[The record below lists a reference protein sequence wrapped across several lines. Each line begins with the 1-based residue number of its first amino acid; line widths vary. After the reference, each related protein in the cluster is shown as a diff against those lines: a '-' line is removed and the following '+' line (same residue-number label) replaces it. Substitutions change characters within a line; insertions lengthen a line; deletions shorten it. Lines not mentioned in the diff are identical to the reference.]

1 MALFWPGGRAYGD
14 SAEDPAFGSYDSN
27 HLLDSILDKLHLP
40 DDAALC
46 EALDVD
52 ASVIS
57 DLRDLR
63 REVDAAL
70 LIRMHEL
77 TDISIAGLRNI
88 LGDRR
93 RKARFAG
100 EDEQGQAQV
109 REIGVAVN
117 DSSHDHDGEPG
128 KPQQPVKPDSPGQAV
143 PPPREISRK
152 EVDHQTPADAD
163 PDDPVS
169 P

>member
-1 MALFWPGGRAYGD
+1 MALYWPGGRDYGD
-14 SAEDPAFGSYDSN
+14 SDEAPQLGSYDSN

-46 EALDVD
+46 DALDVD
-52 ASVIS
+52 ESVIS
-57 DLRDLR
+57 DLRELR

-93 RKARFAG
+93 RMARFAG
-100 EDEQGQAQV
+100 QPQG
-109 REIGVAVN
+109 
-117 DSSHDHDGEPG
+117 GEAAGAAAPR
-128 KPQQPVKPDSPGQAV
+128 
-143 PPPREISRK
+143 PREISR
-152 EVDHQTPADAD
+152 EEIDHQQPQDAD

>member
-1 MALFWPGGRAYGD
+1 MALYWPAGRGYGD
-14 SAEDPAFGSYDSN
+14 SADAPELGSYDSN
-27 HLLDSILDKLHLP
+27 HLLDSILDELHLP
-40 DDAALC
+40 DDTALC

-52 ASVIS
+52 ESVIS
-57 DLRDLR
+57 DLRELR

-93 RKARFAG
+93 RKSRFAA
-100 EDEQGQAQV
+100 EENQPAPSDDDARRDKQGHDTQTHDMQTHDTRPV
-109 REIGVAVN
+109 R
-117 DSSHDHDGEPG
+117 
-128 KPQQPVKPDSPGQAV
+128 
-143 PPPREISRK
+143 PREIERK
-152 EVDHQTPADAD
+152 EIDHQQPADAD

>member
-1 MALFWPGGRAYGD
+1 MALYWPGGRGYGD
-14 SAEDPAFGSYDSN
+14 SADVPELGSYDSN
-27 HLLDSILDKLHLP
+27 HLLDSILDRLHLP

-52 ASVIS
+52 ESVIS
-57 DLRDLR
+57 DLRELR

-93 RKARFAG
+93 RKARFVA
-100 EDEQGQAQV
+100 EQGEPKQSDDALKENRPEQDAKPAHP
-109 REIGVAVN
+109 RAVN
-117 DSSHDHDGEPG
+117 RKSIDHR
-128 KPQQPVKPDSPGQAV
+128 Q
-143 PPPREISRK
+143 
-152 EVDHQTPADAD
+152 PADPD

>member
-1 MALFWPGGRAYGD
+1 MAQYWPGGRGYGD
-14 SAEDPAFGSYDSN
+14 SAEAPELGSYDSN

-40 DDAALC
+40 DDTALC
-46 EALDVD
+46 DALDVEE
-52 ASVIS
+52 SVIN
-57 DLRDLR
+57 DLRELR

-77 TDISIAGLRNI
+77 TDISIVGLRNI

-93 RKARFAG
+93 RRARFAAEHENEAGPKEG
-100 EDEQGQAQV
+100 EG
-109 REIGVAVN
+109 
-117 DSSHDHDGEPG
+117 G
-128 KPQQPVKPDSPGQAV
+128 KDTQPVR
-143 PPPREISRK
+143 PREIDRK
-152 EVDHQTPADAD
+152 EIDHLQPADPD

>member
-1 MALFWPGGRAYGD
+1 MALYWPGGRGYGD
-14 SAEDPAFGSYDSN
+14 SAEAPELGSYDSN
-27 HLLDSILDKLHLP
+27 HLLDSILDKLCLP

-52 ASVIS
+52 ESVIS
-57 DLRDLR
+57 DLRELR

-100 EDEQGQAQV
+100 EEDQPKPEDDGMKDD
-109 REIGVAVN
+109 R
-117 DSSHDHDGEPG
+117 HDPDRQTMLLREPG
-128 KPQQPVKPDSPGQAV
+128 RNDIDHQHDRQQPAN
-143 PPPREISRK
+143 
-152 EVDHQTPADAD
+152 ADTD
-163 PDDPVS
+163 GPDDPVS
-169 P
+169 R

>member
-1 MALFWPGGRAYGD
+1 MALYWPGGRGYGD
-14 SAEDPAFGSYDSN
+14 SADAPELGSYDSN

-52 ASVIS
+52 ESVIS
-57 DLRDLR
+57 DLRELR

-93 RKARFAG
+93 RKARFSAE
-100 EDEQGQAQV
+100 EDQ
-109 REIGVAVN
+109 
-117 DSSHDHDGEPG
+117 
-128 KPQQPVKPDSPGQAV
+128 PGQDMQEQSLH
-143 PPPREISRK
+143 PREIDRK
-152 EVDHQTPADAD
+152 EIDHSQPADAD

>member
-1 MALFWPGGRAYGD
+1 MALYWPGGRDYGD
-14 SAEDPAFGSYDSN
+14 SADAPEFGSYDSN
-27 HLLDSILDKLHLP
+27 HLLDSILDRLGLP
-40 DDAALC
+40 NDAALC

-52 ASVIS
+52 ESVIS
-57 DLRDLR
+57 DLRELR

-93 RKARFAG
+93 RKSRFAAEENQPNPADG
-100 EDEQGQAQV
+100 DVKRDTPQHDAKPV
-109 REIGVAVN
+109 R
-117 DSSHDHDGEPG
+117 
-128 KPQQPVKPDSPGQAV
+128 
-143 PPPREISRK
+143 PREIDRS
-152 EVDHQTPADAD
+152 EVDHQQPADPD

>member
-1 MALFWPGGRAYGD
+1 MALYWPGGRGYGD
-14 SAEDPAFGSYDSN
+14 SADAPELGSYDSN

-52 ASVIS
+52 ESVIS
-57 DLRDLR
+57 DLRELR

-77 TDISIAGLRNI
+77 TDISIVGLRNI

-93 RKARFAG
+93 RKARFSDE
-100 EDEQGQAQV
+100 EDQPAQDVQAQSL
-109 REIGVAVN
+109 R
-117 DSSHDHDGEPG
+117 
-128 KPQQPVKPDSPGQAV
+128 
-143 PPPREISRK
+143 PREIDRK
-152 EVDHQTPADAD
+152 EIDHSQPADAD

>member
-1 MALFWPGGRAYGD
+1 MALYWPGGRDYGD
-14 SAEDPAFGSYDSN
+14 SDQEPQLGSYDSN

-52 ASVIS
+52 ESVIT
-57 DLRDLR
+57 DLRELR

-93 RKARFAG
+93 RMARFA
-100 EDEQGQAQV
+100 
-109 REIGVAVN
+109 
-117 DSSHDHDGEPG
+117 DGEEETPSSDAH
-128 KPQQPVKPDSPGQAV
+128 QN
-143 PPPREISRK
+143 K
-152 EVDHQTPADAD
+152 ETP
-163 PDDPVS
+163 
-169 P
+169 

>member
-1 MALFWPGGRAYGD
+1 MALYWPGGRGYGD
-14 SAEDPAFGSYDSN
+14 SAEEPELGSYDSN

-52 ASVIS
+52 VSVLS
-57 DLRDLR
+57 DLREMR

-77 TDISIAGLRNI
+77 TDISIVGLRNI

-93 RKARFAG
+93 RRARFAAEETQPG
-100 EDEQGQAQV
+100 AGSGGVKEESPKRDKQV
-109 REIGVAVN
+109 LG
-117 DSSHDHDGEPG
+117 
-128 KPQQPVKPDSPGQAV
+128 
-143 PPPREISRK
+143 PREIER
-152 EVDHQTPADAD
+152 EEIDHQQPADAD

>member
-1 MALFWPGGRAYGD
+1 MAMNWPAGRGYGD
-14 SAEDPAFGSYDSN
+14 SADAPELGSYDSN
-27 HLLDSILDKLHLP
+27 HLLDSILDRLHLP

-57 DLRDLR
+57 DLRELR

-93 RKARFAG
+93 RKSRFAAEEIQARQADDG
-100 EDEQGQAQV
+100 AQEAGAGQAARPAQP
-109 REIGVAVN
+109 REIGR
-117 DSSHDHDGEPG
+117 
-128 KPQQPVKPDSPGQAV
+128 QQSDRQ
-143 PPPREISRK
+143 R
-152 EVDHQTPADAD
+152 PADAD
-163 PDDPVS
+163 SGDPA
-169 P
+169 PH

>member
-1 MALFWPGGRAYGD
+1 MALFWPGGRGYGD
-14 SAEDPAFGSYDSN
+14 SAEEPELGSYDSN

-52 ASVIS
+52 ESVIT
-57 DLRDLR
+57 DLREMR

-77 TDISIAGLRNI
+77 TDISIVGLRNI

-93 RKARFAG
+93 RRARFAAEETQPG
-100 EDEQGQAQV
+100 VGSGGVKEESPKRDKQV
-109 REIGVAVN
+109 LR
-117 DSSHDHDGEPG
+117 
-128 KPQQPVKPDSPGQAV
+128 
-143 PPPREISRK
+143 PREIKR
-152 EVDHQTPADAD
+152 EEIDHQQPADPD

>member
-1 MALFWPGGRAYGD
+1 MALYWPGGRDYGD
-14 SAEDPAFGSYDSN
+14 SDKEPQLGSYDSN

-40 DDAALC
+40 DDLALC

-52 ASVIS
+52 ESVIT
-57 DLRDLR
+57 DLRELR

-93 RKARFAG
+93 RMARFAG
-100 EDEQGQAQV
+100 
-109 REIGVAVN
+109 
-117 DSSHDHDGEPG
+117 GEEEAPTAE
-128 KPQQPVKPDSPGQAV
+128 P
-143 PPPREISRK
+143 
-152 EVDHQTPADAD
+152 HQTKETP
-163 PDDPVS
+163 
-169 P
+169 

>member
-1 MALFWPGGRAYGD
+1 MALFWPGGRGYGD
-14 SAEDPAFGSYDSN
+14 SAEEPELGSYDSN

-52 ASVIS
+52 ESVIT
-57 DLRDLR
+57 DLREMR

-77 TDISIAGLRNI
+77 TDISIVGLRNI

-93 RKARFAG
+93 RRARFAAEENQPG
-100 EDEQGQAQV
+100 EGSGGVKEESPNRDKQV
-109 REIGVAVN
+109 LR
-117 DSSHDHDGEPG
+117 
-128 KPQQPVKPDSPGQAV
+128 
-143 PPPREISRK
+143 PREIER
-152 EVDHQTPADAD
+152 EEIDHQQPADPD

>member
-1 MALFWPGGRAYGD
+1 MALYWPGGRGYGD
-14 SAEDPAFGSYDSN
+14 SADAPELGSYDSN

-52 ASVIS
+52 ESVIT
-57 DLRDLR
+57 DLRELR

-93 RKARFAG
+93 RKSRFAV
-100 EDEQGQAQV
+100 EVE
-109 REIGVAVN
+109 
-117 DSSHDHDGEPG
+117 
-128 KPQQPVKPDSPGQAV
+128 QPVPTGDGMNEHGGVQTLR
-143 PPPREISRK
+143 PREISRQDM
-152 EVDHQTPADAD
+152 DHRHAADPD

>member
-1 MALFWPGGRAYGD
+1 MALYWPGGRGHGD
-14 SAEDPAFGSYDSN
+14 SDDVPELGSYDSN
-27 HLLDSILDKLHLP
+27 HLLDSILDKLQLP

-52 ASVIS
+52 ESVIS
-57 DLRDLR
+57 DLRQLR

-77 TDISIAGLRNI
+77 TDISIVGLRNI

-93 RKARFAG
+93 RKARFVAE
-100 EDEQGQAQV
+100 EDHSRQNHESA
-109 REIGVAVN
+109 N
-117 DSSHDHDGEPG
+117 D
-128 KPQQPVKPDSPGQAV
+128 DSPGQEGQTAR
-143 PPPREISRK
+143 PREIDRK
-152 EVDHQTPADAD
+152 EIDHQLPADPD

>member
-1 MALFWPGGRAYGD
+1 MAQYWPGGRGYGD
-14 SAEDPAFGSYDSN
+14 SADMPELGSYDSN
-27 HLLDSILDKLHLP
+27 HLLDSILDKLHLS

-46 EALDVD
+46 KALDVD
-52 ASVIS
+52 ESVIT
-57 DLRDLR
+57 DLRELR

-93 RKARFAG
+93 RKSRFAV
-100 EDEQGQAQV
+100 EVE
-109 REIGVAVN
+109 
-117 DSSHDHDGEPG
+117 
-128 KPQQPVKPDSPGQAV
+128 QPVPTGDGMNEHGRVQALR
-143 PPPREISRK
+143 PREISRQDM
-152 EVDHQTPADAD
+152 DHRQAADPD

>member
-1 MALFWPGGRAYGD
+1 MALYWPGGRGYGD
-14 SAEDPAFGSYDSN
+14 SADVPELGSYDSN

-40 DDAALC
+40 DDIALC

-52 ASVIS
+52 ESVVT
-57 DLRDLR
+57 DLRELR

-93 RKARFAG
+93 RKSRFAV
-100 EDEQGQAQV
+100 EVE
-109 REIGVAVN
+109 
-117 DSSHDHDGEPG
+117 
-128 KPQQPVKPDSPGQAV
+128 QPVPSDEGMQASGLQALR
-143 PPPREISRK
+143 PREISRQGM
-152 EVDHQTPADAD
+152 DHRQAADAD

>member
-1 MALFWPGGRAYGD
+1 MALYWPGGRGYGD
-14 SAEDPAFGSYDSN
+14 SAEAPEFGSYDSN

-52 ASVIS
+52 ESVIS
-57 DLRDLR
+57 DLRELK

-77 TDISIAGLRNI
+77 TDISIVGLRNI

-93 RKARFAG
+93 RRARFAA
-100 EDEQGQAQV
+100 EQADPKQ
-109 REIGVAVN
+109 N
-117 DSSHDHDGEPG
+117 DGSVKEESHEQD
-128 KPQQPVKPDSPGQAV
+128 AA
-143 PPPREISRK
+143 PPRPREIDRK
-152 EVDHQTPADAD
+152 EIDHQLPADAD

>member
-1 MALFWPGGRAYGD
+1 MALYWPGGRGYGD
-14 SAEDPAFGSYDSN
+14 SADAPELGSYDSN
-27 HLLDSILDKLHLP
+27 HLLDSILDRLHLP

-52 ASVIS
+52 ESVIT
-57 DLRDLR
+57 DLRELR

-93 RKARFAG
+93 RKARFAA
-100 EDEQGQAQV
+100 EENQPAQA
-109 REIGVAVN
+109 GN
-117 DSSHDHDGEPG
+117 GPG
-128 KPQQPVKPDSPGQAV
+128 NAGARHAAQAAL
-143 PPPREISRK
+143 PHKIDRK
-152 EVDHQTPADAD
+152 EIDHQLPADAD

>member
-1 MALFWPGGRAYGD
+1 MALYWPGGRGYGD
-14 SAEDPAFGSYDSN
+14 SAEEPELGSYDSN

-52 ASVIS
+52 VSVLS
-57 DLRDLR
+57 DLREMR

-77 TDISIAGLRNI
+77 TDISIVGLRNI

-93 RKARFAG
+93 RRARFAAEENQPG
-100 EDEQGQAQV
+100 ESSG
-109 REIGVAVN
+109 GVK
-117 DSSHDHDGEPG
+117 E
-128 KPQQPVKPDSPGQAV
+128 KSPGPDKQAV
-143 PPPREISRK
+143 RPREIERK
-152 EVDHQTPADAD
+152 EIDHKQPADAD

>member
-1 MALFWPGGRAYGD
+1 MALYWPRGQGYGD
-14 SAEDPAFGSYDSN
+14 SADAPELGSYDSN

-52 ASVIS
+52 ESVVS
-57 DLRDLR
+57 DLRELR

-77 TDISIAGLRNI
+77 TDISIVGLRNI

-93 RKARFAG
+93 RRARFAAEENQPGPPG
-100 EDEQGQAQV
+100 E
-109 REIGVAVN
+109 GVKEDQPHPN
-117 DSSHDHDGEPG
+117 D
-128 KPQQPVKPDSPGQAV
+128 QPAR
-143 PPPREISRK
+143 PREFDRK
-152 EVDHQTPADAD
+152 EIDHRQPADAD

>member
-1 MALFWPGGRAYGD
+1 MALYWPSGRDYGD
-14 SAEDPAFGSYDSN
+14 SDAEPQLGSYDSN

-52 ASVIS
+52 ESVIS
-57 DLRDLR
+57 DLRELR

-93 RKARFAG
+93 RMARFASG
-100 EDEQGQAQV
+100 EEDHPSTDGDQG
-109 REIGVAVN
+109 REA
-117 DSSHDHDGEPG
+117 P
-128 KPQQPVKPDSPGQAV
+128 
-143 PPPREISRK
+143 
-152 EVDHQTPADAD
+152 
-163 PDDPVS
+163 
-169 P
+169 

>member
-1 MALFWPGGRAYGD
+1 MALYWPGGRGYGD
-14 SAEDPAFGSYDSN
+14 SADAPELGSYDSN
-27 HLLDSILDKLHLP
+27 HLLDSILDTLHLP

-46 EALDVD
+46 DALDVD
-52 ASVIS
+52 ESVIS
-57 DLRDLR
+57 DLRELR

-77 TDISIAGLRNI
+77 TDISIVGLRNI

-93 RKARFAG
+93 RKARFAA
-100 EDEQGQAQV
+100 EQEQQGQGGQ
-109 REIGVAVN
+109 GVEEDN
-117 DSSHDHDGEPG
+117 
-128 KPQQPVKPDSPGQAV
+128 PGQQQQA
-143 PPPREISRK
+143 PRPREIERK
-152 EVDHQTPADAD
+152 DVDHQKPADPD

>member
-1 MALFWPGGRAYGD
+1 MALYWPGGRGYGD
-14 SAEDPAFGSYDSN
+14 SADAPELGSYDSN

-52 ASVIS
+52 ESVIS
-57 DLRDLR
+57 DLRELR

-77 TDISIAGLRNI
+77 TDISIVGLRNI

-93 RKARFAG
+93 RRARFSA
-100 EDEQGQAQV
+100 EESQPKQNDDEA
-109 REIGVAVN
+109 RETR
-117 DSSHDHDGEPG
+117 
-128 KPQQPVKPDSPGQAV
+128 PGQPAPTV
-143 PPPREISRK
+143 RPREIERK
-152 EVDHQTPADAD
+152 EIDHAQPADAD